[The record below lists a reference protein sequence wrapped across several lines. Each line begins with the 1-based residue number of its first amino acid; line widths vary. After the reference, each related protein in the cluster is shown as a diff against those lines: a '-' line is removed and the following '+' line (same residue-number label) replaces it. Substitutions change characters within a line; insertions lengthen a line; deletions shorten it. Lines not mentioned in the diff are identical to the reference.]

1 VKRPFQFPT
10 LDLNRLSLTAL
21 GDRPSKV
28 SRDALAKSYV
38 PGQTFA
44 QFWESLPD
52 ILAAKD
58 LRSLVAD
65 IARSNH
71 EGKAVALGAGGH
83 VIKTGLAPIVVDLMR
98 DGIVN
103 AVATNGSVCIHDVE
117 LAIVG
122 KTSED
127 VDASLR
133 DGSFGMTRETADFIL
148 DAIAGEGPSVGLGR
162 ALGNAL
168 LKRGA
173 PFAGAS
179 ILAQGAALD
188 VPVTVHVAIGTDIIH
203 MHPKADGAALGAA
216 TLFDFRR
223 FTEVVA
229 AVTDGGAYLNFGSA
243 VILPEVFL
251 KALSVARNL
260 GYRNDFVTAD
270 FDFIRHYRTRTNVV
284 VRPHLHGG
292 RGYMF
297 TGHHEIMLPLFAA
310 GVRAAIE
317 ANR

>member
-10 LDLNRLSLTAL
+10 LDLDRLSLTAL
-21 GDRPSKV
+21 DARPSKV
-28 SRDALAKSYV
+28 GRETLATSYV
-38 PGQTFA
+38 AGQTFE
-44 QFWESLPD
+44 QFWASLPD
-52 ILAAKD
+52 VLAVQD
-58 LRSLVAD
+58 LRALVAD
-65 IARSNH
+65 IAKAHRD
-71 EGKAVALGAGGH
+71 GKAVAVGAGGH

-117 LAIVG
+117 LAIAG

-133 DGSFGMTRETADFIL
+133 DGSFGMSRDTAGFIL
-148 DAIAGEGPSVGLGR
+148 KAIADAGPTVGLGR
-162 ALGNAL
+162 ALGDAL
-168 LKRGA
+168 LARGA
-173 PFAGAS
+173 AYASTS

-203 MHPKADGAALGAA
+203 MHPQADGAALGAA
-216 TLFDFRR
+216 SLYDFRR
-223 FTEVVA
+223 FTEVIA

-243 VILPEVFL
+243 VVLPEVFL
-251 KALSVARNL
+251 KALSIARNL

-284 VRPHLHGG
+284 VRPHLDGG

-297 TGHHEIMLPLFAA
+297 TGHHEIMMPLFAA
-310 GVRAAIE
+310 GVRAAI
-317 ANR
+317 AGSR